1 MSNLVYW
8 VWLQGAL
15 GPGSRKALSLAR
27 AFGSPAL
34 VYEHRAD
41 EGRLKELELLSVR
54 ERKELCDYSL
64 ESARRVLE
72 DCERHG
78 LQVITPQSPSYPE
91 RLREIPN
98 PPVALYIKGC
108 LPKVDEEVMVA
119 IVGTRKATGYGQ
131 EAAKR
136 LAMRLSRAGAII
148 VSGGALG
155 VDSCSHMGALR
166 SGGKTVAVLGCGIG
180 YPYLED
186 SRPTREEIAQQGAL
200 VSEYPPGTP
209 PSKLTFP
216 CRNRLISGMCL
227 GTVVVEAGEHSGS
240 LITARLAA
248 EQGRDVFAI
257 PGNVMS
263 RSYTGTN
270 RLLRDGAKPV
280 YSALDVLE
288 EYQSLFP
295 HKLTLA
301 GSGVLIGE
309 YDPEDPSDEES
320 FAGGKSDSDEVVPV
334 SEPSGTNQVSQ
345 AGRASAFVRPAPPEG
360 LIGPALAVY
369 KAFDEENMPFDLLVE
384 RSGHLPTEVLRA
396 LTELE
401 LLGCVESAAGN
412 RYRLITEPMHDIL

>member
-1 MSNLVYW
+1 MSNLLYW

-15 GPGSRKALSLAR
+15 GQGSRKSLALAR
-27 AFGSPAL
+27 ALGSPAE
-34 VYEHRAD
+34 VYRQRDD
-41 EGRLKELELLSVR
+41 EQLLHGLELLSER
-54 ERKELCDYSL
+54 ERKALRAYPL
-64 ESARRVLE
+64 EAARRVLE
-72 DCERHG
+72 DCEHDG
-78 LQVITPQSPSYPE
+78 LQVVTPQSPSYPE

-98 PPVALYIKGC
+98 PPVALYVKGR
-108 LPKVDEEVMVA
+108 LPRVDEEVMIA

-136 LAMRLSRAGAII
+136 LSMRLSRAGAVI

-155 VDSCSHMGALR
+155 VDSKAHTGALLAQ
-166 SGGKTVAVLGCGIG
+166 GTTVAVLGCGIG

-186 SRPTREEIAQQGAL
+186 SRPMREEIARHGAL

-209 PSKLTFP
+209 PGKSTFP
-216 CRNRLISGMCL
+216 CRNRLIAGLCL
-227 GTVVVEAGEHSGS
+227 GTVVVEAGERSGS
-240 LITARLAA
+240 LITARLAS

-309 YDPEDPSDEES
+309 HDPEDPVDEEN
-320 FAGGKSDSDEVVPV
+320 AVPDQT
-334 SEPSGTNQVSQ
+334 EPGELSPATAARPTSMPSP
-345 AGRASAFVRPAPPEG
+345 APFVRPAPPQG
-360 LIGPALAVY
+360 LVGPALAVY
-369 KAFDEENMPFDLLVE
+369 KAFEEEIMPFDLLVAH
-384 RSGHLPTEVLRA
+384 SGHLPGEVLRA

-412 RYRLITEPMHDIL
+412 RYRLLDEPMHDIL